1 MKSLLNEIYENI
13 ITNEED
19 VIKMNCKLDAEIQNI
34 VKESQNDSVDMQDV
48 YFDIAFLA
56 QRQGF
61 KLGIKYALKLLLE
74 LQSD

>member
-61 KLGIKYALKLLLE
+61 KLGVKYALKLLLE

>member
-34 VKESQNDSVDMQDV
+34 VKESKKDSVDMQDV
-48 YFDIAFLA
+48 YFNIAFLA

-61 KLGIKYALKLLLE
+61 KLGVKYALKLLLG

>member
-34 VKESQNDSVDMQDV
+34 VKESKKDSVDMQDV
-48 YFDIAFLA
+48 YFNIAFLA

-61 KLGIKYALKLLLE
+61 KLGVKYALKLLLE

>member
-34 VKESQNDSVDMQDV
+34 VKES
-48 YFDIAFLA
+48 
-56 QRQGF
+56 
-61 KLGIKYALKLLLE
+61 
-74 LQSD
+74 

>member
-61 KLGIKYALKLLLE
+61 KSGVKYALKLLLE

>member
-19 VIKMNCKLDAEIQNI
+19 IIKMNCKLDAEIQNI

-61 KLGIKYALKLLLE
+61 KTLA
-74 LQSD
+74 